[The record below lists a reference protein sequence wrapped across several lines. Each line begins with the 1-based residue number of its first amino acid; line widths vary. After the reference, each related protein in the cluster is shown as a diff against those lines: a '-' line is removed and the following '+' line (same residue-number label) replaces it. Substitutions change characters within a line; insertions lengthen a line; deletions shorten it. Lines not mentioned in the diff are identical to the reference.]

1 LEQLSLFSSDV
12 SETDTPEQKIMGIK
26 PIRRLYYSIAEVSR
40 ITGLKAYVLRFW
52 ESEFSE
58 LRPSKNNAGNRIY
71 RKSDIRNIFLIK
83 RLLYQEKYTIDGAKQ
98 YLRRMRARDDPKLQ
112 MSLMELKR
120 DDLIEEIKAGLREL
134 IVILENNKSDRGVA
148 QSG

>member
-1 LEQLSLFSSDV
+1 LEQLSLFLSDV
-12 SETDTPEQKIMGIK
+12 SETDTPEQKKMGIK

-120 DDLIEEIKAGLREL
+120 DDLIEEIKTGLREL
-134 IVILENNKSDRGVA
+134 IAIIENNKSDRGVA